1 MSLIDV
7 DASHASSANAAI
19 EVSVLH
25 VHELAPSSCLVEEWA
40 GMYASLTILVDGVCG
55 MDIRER
61 F

>member
-40 GMYASLTILVDGVCG
+40 GMYASFNHPGRWCLWNGH
-55 MDIRER
+55 
-61 F
+61 